1 MMGMLLWTGWNKNR
15 KGVLLLPQQQQPVSG
30 KEWINSLTSIEL
42 ILLIH
47 QGT

>member
-1 MMGMLLWTGWNKNR
+1 MMGMQSWIGWNKNR
-15 KGVLLLPQQQQPVSG
+15 KEELLLPQQQQPVSG

-42 ILLIH
+42 ISLIH